1 MPLIQANESFP
12 ERPVLIII
20 AGTPFSYKTS
30 LAITAEKPILI
41 DGELGAERAHGRVP
55 TFRINGWGEVETEIQ
70 NGMLDNFRTAIV
82 DTGKS
87 VIDDHMWE
95 YALSINYTKNKQKTF
110 GDVADIF
117 KKFVGKLR
125 NNKMD
130 IIVVSHEKSKDEDD
144 ARIYDLDITGSSKQ
158 MLLRMADQ
166 VGFAYKQQL
175 KTATGIIT
183 QTVITFNPKKEWP
196 FCKNVAG
203 LADIILP
210 DCNLPIWNGFMDRE
224 IIQPTKNAIASMSEE
239 QVQALSF
246 IADWHNKIDAVK
258 ADAKELGDTM
268 NEIIAIEAEHLKK
281 QVRAYFQ
288 AHLKKINWK
297 YNGTSKS
304 FEPVEPAELTPP
316 AEPEPE
322 SNPAALVEKEDP
334 FAPTV

>member
-1 MPLIQANESFP
+1 MPLIQTTDKFP

-30 LAITAEKPILI
+30 LAITAENPLLI
-41 DGELGAERAHGRVP
+41 DGELGAERAFGRVP
-55 TFRINGWGEVETEIQ
+55 TFRINGWGEIEAEIQ
-70 NGMLDNFRTAIV
+70 NGLLTPFKTAVI

-117 KKFVGKLR
+117 KKFVAKVQ

-158 MLLRMADQ
+158 LLLRKADQ

-175 KTATGIIT
+175 KTPTGIIT

-203 LADIILP
+203 LPDIILP
-210 DCNLPIWNGFMDRE
+210 DCHSPEWKGFADRE
-224 IIQPTKNAIASMSEE
+224 IIQPTKRAIASMSEE
-239 QVQALSF
+239 QRQAMELVSSLQEKVDNSELS
-246 IADWHNKIDAVK
+246 DEGLKAVY
-258 ADAKELGDTM
+258 
-268 NEIIAIEAEHLKK
+268 NEILAQPEHIKKQLVVYFNQHLKK
-281 QVRAYFQ
+281 VEWKANKKTRCFEPVNPPAPVTESQ
-288 AHLKKINWK
+288 APVQAEAAEEKKADL
-297 YNGTSKS
+297 
-304 FEPVEPAELTPP
+304 FEPVEA
-316 AEPEPE
+316 
-322 SNPAALVEKEDP
+322 K
-334 FAPTV
+334 